1 MLPGEKMKE
10 ISQPLLALT
19 GKQGTRY
26 CATHSV
32 WTLNISPASATI
44 SATITTEGC
53 SALSSPGTF
62 VSCARCDIGTI
73 FITLTYTNGVAHV
86 TTKFLP
92 DKPLEKGEV
101 PTAGKQPIDRENDY

>member
-10 ISQPLLALT
+10 ISRPSLALT
-19 GKQGTRY
+19 GKQGTKY

-32 WTLNISPASATI
+32 WTLNISPDSATI
-44 SATITTEGC
+44 ITEGC
-53 SALSSPGTF
+53 SALSSQGTL
-62 VSCARCDIGTI
+62 VSGARCDLGTI

-92 DKPLEKGEV
+92 DKPAANAEA
-101 PTAGKQPIDRENDY
+101 PTAGKLPIDQEKDS